1 MSLTDVPIGLAVTSA
16 ETGDSILRIGVQTS
30 LKIAIVNNSG
40 AAIALADGAAASV
53 FGVYLPSPAFFTLD
67 QLRAMRV
74 TADGWA
80 GTLDAPNVA
89 INISCTQ
96 AGTWAAGATLTF
108 TITGAVSSGPPGTDS
123 VTIVPSNMTG
133 DVPLSLE
140 APLAV
145 ASPAQ
150 AGEPSAA
157 RRAPGNAGQPGQRPA
172 FVVLGRPAEQ
182 HLVPDAQERRR
193 DRAGHR
199 IHAIREPPSGKGGA
213 LQRRPPL
220 RTVLAGFLAHGSSK
234 PLGQGGLQSRCCAP
248 ALACLE
254 GAVAGGVYQG
264 CGNRGVPRAILPGW
278 SGLAGCGL
286 DFPAG
291 DAHPPVLPLLRG
303 TGQVAGVDQGV
314 AA

>member
-1 MSLTDVPIGLAVTSA
+1 MMAPG
-16 ETGDSILRIGVQTS
+16 GFQ
-30 LKIAIVNNSG
+30 AIVP
-40 AAIALADGAAASV
+40 ARDEEFAI
-53 FGVYLPSPAFFTLD
+53 
-67 QLRAMRV
+67 
-74 TADGWA
+74 
-80 GTLDAPNVA
+80 
-89 INISCTQ
+89 
-96 AGTWAAGATLTF
+96 
-108 TITGAVSSGPPGTDS
+108 GPPDLPQMMISG
-123 VTIVPSNMTG
+123 
-133 DVPLSLE
+133 
-140 APLAV
+140 
-145 ASPAQ
+145 
-150 AGEPSAA
+150 
-157 RRAPGNAGQPGQRPA
+157 
-172 FVVLGRPAEQ
+172 
-182 HLVPDAQERRR
+182 
-193 DRAGHR
+193 
-199 IHAIREPPSGKGGA
+199 PSGKGGA

-220 RTVLAGFLAHGSSK
+220 RTVLAGCLAHGSSK

>member
-123 VTIVPSNMTG
+123 VTILPSNMTG

-145 ASPAQ
+145 ASPPKPGNLQLPDVLQVTLDSQGSVLRSSSSADPLSNTLYLTLKNVGATALATGSTRSGNPRRVRAAPCSAALPSEPCWRVSSHTAQ
-150 AGEPSAA
+150 A
-157 RRAPGNAGQPGQRPA
+157 
-172 FVVLGRPAEQ
+172 
-182 HLVPDAQERRR
+182 
-193 DRAGHR
+193 
-199 IHAIREPPSGKGGA
+199 
-213 LQRRPPL
+213 
-220 RTVLAGFLAHGSSK
+220 
-234 PLGQGGLQSRCCAP
+234 SR
-248 ALACLE
+248 
-254 GAVAGGVYQG
+254 
-264 CGNRGVPRAILPGW
+264 
-278 SGLAGCGL
+278 
-286 DFPAG
+286 
-291 DAHPPVLPLLRG
+291 
-303 TGQVAGVDQGV
+303 
-314 AA
+314 